1 MINVVLYEPEIPQNT
16 GNIIRS
22 CMAMNARLHLIE
34 PLGFYMDEAKKQL
47 RFDATI
53 SFDVDHQQTMDKL
66 QNSIEAAFPDYT
78 VSITGDIDTAD

>member
-1 MINVVLYEPEIPQNT
+1 MPKVRNMLENWGEESGAFDI
-16 GNIIRS
+16 
-22 CMAMNARLHLIE
+22 H
-34 PLGFYMDEAKKQL
+34 GFYMNDAGTHL

-66 QNSIEAAFPDYT
+66 QKSIEAAFPDYT